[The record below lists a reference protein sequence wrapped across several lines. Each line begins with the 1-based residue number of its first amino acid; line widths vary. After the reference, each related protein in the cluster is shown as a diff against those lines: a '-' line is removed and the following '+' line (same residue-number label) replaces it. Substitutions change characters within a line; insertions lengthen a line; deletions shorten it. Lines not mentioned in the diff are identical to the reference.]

1 MTVSGKICVTK
12 LLLGMAILSE
22 VANVVE
28 ELVKSVEDNSD
39 NRGPTITDIPSDV
52 LKEYLLPHLDM
63 KALGSLSM
71 VSTLCKDTCDDNG
84 VWKREYLKTIRCVIT
99 DKSKHV
105 RQKCQMPLY
114 KNMPP
119 ETFAEKYRAGCLPK
133 NVRDKIPSWA
143 SVKEPHELAIF
154 GTHRRTGVTRCGITY
169 EYSYAGPEEK
179 RYKGIIKDVWTK
191 HNRENGLST
200 VNRCQCLKHY
210 SFETLGVP
218 GSCRNFKSYKR
229 MLLKKKSTVLKKE
242 FAPIFEEEKRA
253 RRNLKQSWDAIERL
267 KGQIKSQERG
277 LVKAQKKSQE
287 SQNLQDN
294 LKMAVDAL

>member
-1 MTVSGKICVTK
+1 MVINPV
-12 LLLGMAILSE
+12 

-39 NRGPTITDIPSDV
+39 NRGPTITDIPPDV
-52 LKEYLLPHLDM
+52 LKEFILPHLDM

-71 VSTLCKDTCDDNG
+71 VSTLCKDTCDDNE

-99 DKSKHV
+99 DESKHV
-105 RQKCQMPLY
+105 RQKSVMPLY
-114 KNMPP
+114 KNMLP

-154 GTHRRTGVTRCGITY
+154 GTHTRPYQYRAGGITF

-242 FAPIFEEEKRA
+242 VAPIFEEERRA
-253 RRNLKQSWDAIERL
+253 GHSLDCSRGEIERL
-267 KGQIKSQERG
+267 KGRIKVQERE
-277 LVKAQKKSQE
+277 VEEAQKKSQK
-287 SQNLQDN
+287 SQNLLDN
-294 LKMAVDAL
+294 LKMAVDTL